1 MQKKQA
7 EREAAEEL
15 RREVEFIIEP
25 RRCVHI
31 KMPSELHADFRVFG
45 LRKKLSMQ
53 EMFIE
58 FVRLITDGDTVLIG
72 GVVFTFNTKIVIIL
86 VTLLF
91 RLSYLIF
98 DKIPIQFTII
108 PL

>member
-58 FVRLITDGDTVLIG
+58 FARLLSNDD
-72 GVVFTFNTKIVIIL
+72 
-86 VTLLF
+86 
-91 RLSYLIF
+91 SYLNKKM
-98 DKIPIQFTII
+98 DDLARLKREKKIKKLTVQDSEDIYDFISKNGGD
-108 PL
+108 L

>member
-1 MQKKQA
+1 MQKKRA

-58 FVRLITDGDTVLIG
+58 FVRLITDGDTVLHNKMDQLVKKKKANRIKKL
-72 GVVFTFNTKIVIIL
+72 TKDDAENIYDYISNAHKES
-86 VTLLF
+86 T
-91 RLSYLIF
+91 
-98 DKIPIQFTII
+98 
-108 PL
+108 